1 MKKLNKWYAHVR
13 LTEKQMEI
21 TNEMYIYVIKE
32 IDECYEVEYVKVK
45 YECGTARSKNG
56 TQITVL
62 MWLDI

>member
-1 MKKLNKWYAHVR
+1 MR

-62 MWLDI
+62 M